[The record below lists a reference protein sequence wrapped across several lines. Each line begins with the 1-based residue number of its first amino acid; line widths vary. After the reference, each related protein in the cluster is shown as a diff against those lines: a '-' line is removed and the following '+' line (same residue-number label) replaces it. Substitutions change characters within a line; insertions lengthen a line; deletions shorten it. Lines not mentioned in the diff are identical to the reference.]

1 MAATMVMEFT
11 DRIFL
16 SNYSVDAISAA
27 LPAGVPTFI
36 MWSIG
41 ISSLLCMLLPI
52 SIGIEF
58 FDQGIYYAWGCVL
71 LFVAVLFVLAASA
84 TDGGNSGTCWLWSGR
99 PWQAGVSER
108 IDGGTWGDE
117 EEPAMPEK
125 PERQPP

>member
-1 MAATMVMEFT
+1 MGMATTMVMEFT

-16 SNYSVDAISAA
+16 SNYSVHAISAA

-71 LFVAVLFVLAASA
+71 LFVAVLFVLAALRYRRGKWRDMLVVERETLA
-84 TDGGNSGTCWLWSGR
+84 GR
-99 PWQAGVSER
+99 SFR
-108 IDGGTWGDE
+108 
-117 EEPAMPEK
+117 K
-125 PERQPP
+125 N